1 MPSPLISLR
10 NATVRLGHDPLFS
23 ALSVGPPMPIASAWS
38 GATAPVTSVIA
49 LGGGRLQEYAGG
61 YSDMLRQRGAAP
73 ATAAKQHPLR
83 GPPHEGKIGSAAM
96 RAPSSTQREPER
108 LIDRI
113 EVLME
118 EIRRLEGEL
127 ADPDLFRRD
136 PEAFAACT
144 DRLARAQPI
153 GKEPRSA
160 GWVSLPTGSRSSE
173 ASYAAPAGGNLENI
187 PGPGAYMTNSSYF
200 RQAPVMSPR

>member
-1 MPSPLISLR
+1 
-10 NATVRLGHDPLFS
+10 
-23 ALSVGPPMPIASAWS
+23 MPIASAWS

-49 LGGGRLQEYAGG
+49 FEGAARLQEHAGD

-73 ATAAKQHPLR
+73 ATAAKQHPLER
-83 GPPHEGKIGSAAM
+83 SRRTRAKSARPPL
-96 RAPSSTQREPER
+96 RAPGSTQRELER

-144 DRLARAQPI
+144 DRLARAQPNWK
-153 GKEPRSA
+153 GAEERWL
-160 GWVSLPTGSRSSE
+160 GL
-173 ASYAAPAGGNLENI
+173 ASHRE
-187 PGPGAYMTNSSYF
+187 
-200 RQAPVMSPR
+200 QVV